1 MTEGQHSPHV
11 SVDRESSSPQQQQL
25 STSGHTLAATL
36 FLCFSCAPLLKQH
49 TLRLL
54 QVTKEEF
61 DSIEPVIVEA
71 YNSWNHQVRLYSL
84 YAQRLQSNLVFSAT
98 SIPRNYPPMQ
108 PNHRTSSQTFNRLSL
123 SQRKVCPT

>member
-11 SVDRESSSPQQQQL
+11 SVDHESSFPQQQQP
-25 STSGHTLAATL
+25 STGGHTFAATL
-36 FLCFSCAPLLKQH
+36 FLCFSCAPLLKQL
-49 TLRLL
+49 TLKLL

-61 DSIEPVIVEA
+61 DSIEPVIVEV
-71 YNSWNHQVRLYSL
+71 YNSWDYQVRLYSL

-98 SIPRNYPPMQ
+98 FIPRNDPPMQ
-108 PNHRTSSQTFNRLSL
+108 PNHRTSSRTFNRLSL